1 MRNRATSACTA
12 SRPGPGPLVI
22 RQLSHHRG
30 TAVGVVASRRASAD
44 IKLLAVQI
52 EYPLDG
58 AYEEGEDAS
67 LYLGISNTVS
77 EPDVLVDVTGPFT
90 AARSSGAEDG
100 DALAIEVPA
109 NDNVYIGAEAEPA
122 LTLVSLDRAFRSSE
136 SIPVTFTSERAGAV
150 TIDAVVAAEGQTP
163 SAPSDFPNPDEDP
176 TD

>member
-1 MRNRATSACTA
+1 MVFTA
-12 SRPGPGPLVI
+12 ALVVSGCGAEDPSQTPQAEVPGGAIGPDAPV
-22 RQLSHHRG
+22 
-30 TAVGVVASRRASAD
+30 SAD

-58 AYEEGEDAS
+58 VYEKGEDAS
-67 LYLGISNTVS
+67 LYLGISNTGS

-122 LTLVSLDRAFRSSE
+122 LTLVSLDRALRSSE
-136 SIPVTFTSERAGAV
+136 SIPVTFTFERAGAV